1 MGIDFDISGKS
12 AVVAGADGDMGRAIA
27 WALAEQGVGLT
38 LLGRPDSNVEDL
50 AGRIGEARGRK
61 AVGHTVDFHDPGAIA
76 ETVARAGESVG
87 GVDFLVNNLVIEDKL
102 DFLHT
107 PVESWDRQFRY
118 MARAP
123 FLLAQAAGRLMAVGG
138 AMVNVGSVAGMV
150 FWPRTAAYN
159 AARGA
164 LIATTGTLALDLAP
178 LGIRVNGIAAGHVET
193 EMETG
198 RLSDPAVRE
207 QTLRELPIGRMGRP
221 QDVASVVV
229 FLLSG
234 AASYIVG
241 QTLVVDGGYL
251 LR

>member
-1 MGIDFDISGKS
+1 MDLDISGRS
-12 AVVAGADGDMGRAIA
+12 AIVAGADGDMGRAIA
-27 WALAEQGVGLT
+27 WALAEQGVGLA
-38 LLGRPDSNVEDL
+38 LLGRPDSDVEDL
-50 AGRIGEARGRK
+50 ANRIGETRGTK
-61 AVGHTVDFHDPGAIA
+61 AVGHTLDFHDPEAVAG
-76 ETVARAGESVG
+76 TVASVG
-87 GVDFLVNNLVIEDKL
+87 GVDFLVNNLVIEDKVPFL
-102 DFLHT
+102 DT

-118 MARAP
+118 IARAP
-123 FLLAQAAGRLMAVGG
+123 FLLAQAAGRLMTGGG
-138 AMVNVGSVAGMV
+138 AIVNVGSVAGMV

-178 LGIRVNGIAAGHVET
+178 LGIRVNGIAAGHIET
-193 EMETG
+193 EMETE

-207 QTLRELPIGRMGRP
+207 QTLRELPIGRMGSP
-221 QDVASVVV
+221 EDVAGVVV
-229 FLLSG
+229 FLLSD